1 MELAYDGG
9 GLGKGGEVTLYHDG
23 SAVGAGRVEA
33 TQAMIFSAEET
44 TDIGFESGTT
54 VSSEYDARS
63 GRCTGKIHWVQL
75 DVGTHDHYID
85 PEERLRIAMSRQ

>member
-1 MELAYDGG
+1 
-9 GLGKGGEVTLYHDG
+9 
-23 SAVGAGRVEA
+23 
-33 TQAMIFSAEET
+33 
-44 TDIGFESGTT
+44 

-75 DVGTHDHYID
+75 DVGTDDHDHYID